1 MSWKKG
7 RGKLGVLDPLMGH
20 WIAHA
25 DSEMGPVTCT
35 RTFARTLAG
44 KYVELRVQWEFAQ
57 SVYEDLT
64 LFGVGDDKVLSFWS
78 FTSDGK
84 RSSGQLAEA
93 ADVHDQAIAFE
104 AQMPAGLARQV
115 YWPDDEVGY
124 HWAVESRNKKG
135 WKRFVQHHYQPAPE
149 RVHA

>member
-1 MSWKKG
+1 MNWKKG
-7 RGKLGVLDPLMGH
+7 RGKLGVLDPLIGS
-20 WIAHA
+20 WVAHA
-25 DSEMGPVTCT
+25 DSEMGPVTCF
-35 RTFARTLAG
+35 RTFARTLGG
-44 KYVELRVQWEFAQ
+44 KYVELRVRWEFGQ

-84 RSSGQLAEA
+84 RSSGKLAKA
-93 ADVHDQAIAFE
+93 TDVHEQTIAFE

-115 YWPDDEVGY
+115 YWPDIDVGF

-135 WKRFVQHHYQPAPE
+135 WKRFVQHQYQPAPHGAE
-149 RVHA
+149 S